1 MANIPQILQ
10 VGVKAII
17 QNSEGKYLL
26 LLRAE
31 PFRGDSKCKWDI
43 PGGRINTGEELHTA
57 LAREI
62 AEETGLIL
70 MGSPEL
76 LIAQDIISGD
86 KHVVR
91 LTYRAKAAGQIV
103 LDPKEHTDFGWYTLE
118 EAKKLYHD
126 SYLTPVFPL
135 L

>member
-1 MANIPQILQ
+1 MLLQ
-10 VGVKAII
+10 VGVKALI
-17 QNSEGKYLL
+17 QNNEGKYLL

-31 PFRGDSKCKWDI
+31 PFSGDSKCKWDI

-62 AEETGLIL
+62 FEETSMTLTGT
-70 MGSPEL
+70 PEL
-76 LIAQDIISGD
+76 LIAQDIIRGD

-91 LTYRAKAAGQIV
+91 LTYKAKASGEIA

-118 EAKKLYHD
+118 EAKALYHD
-126 SYLTPVFPL
+126 SYLTPTFAL